1 MKLELYSI
9 PKCPEAEKIRDFL
22 NKNNLPFKEIIT
34 ATPLKD
40 SKIPKNPFFN
50 EKEHSLLKITKS
62 HCIQACGEF
71 NEHFLNQEII
81 EHIKKYNAKVYA

>member
-40 SKIPKNPFFN
+40 SKIPKNPFFQ
-50 EKEHSLLKITKS
+50 EKEHSLLKITYSSSIRVISKYD
-62 HCIQACGEF
+62 EF
-71 NEHFLNQEII
+71 LLNQSIL